1 VYLFHT
7 AYVLYYCKTVRW
19 AWWDWKLILRT
30 LSTFSALMLLV
41 GAFDPQKPLPNVMFL
56 VKR

>member
-1 VYLFHT
+1 
-7 AYVLYYCKTVRW
+7 
-19 AWWDWKLILRT
+19 
-30 LSTFSALMLLV
+30 MLLV